1 MLSEK
6 IRPQEFLARLPLFN
20 DMVPAELDQIAA
32 QTTEVRPQRG
42 ENIFRRGDPC
52 LGFHIVIYGQVKLAF
67 VSPQGD
73 EKVVEIIGPGQSF
86 GEALMFMEKPYI
98 VSAQA
103 LADSLLLHVA
113 KSVVFEGIE
122 HDPGFARKML
132 AGMSRRLH
140 GLIGD
145 IEANSLRSGTQR
157 VIGYLLKGDPQGDG
171 DGLMLEVG
179 KAVIASRLS
188 LTPEHFSRI
197 LHDLVDKQLITVSGR
212 KITIMDLEKL
222 RHYDT

>member
-1 MLSEK
+1 MAST
-6 IRPQEFLARLPLFN
+6 
-20 DMVPAELDQIAA
+20 ELDRIAEK
-32 QTTEVRPQRG
+32 TSEVRVERG
-42 ENIFRRGDPC
+42 DIIFRRGDPC
-52 LGFHIVIYGQVKLAF
+52 VGFHIVIYGQVKLAF

-86 GEALMFMEKPYI
+86 GEALMFMEKAYI

-103 LADSLLLHVA
+103 LADTLLLHVA
-113 KSVVFEGIE
+113 KSVVFESIE

-157 VIGYLLKGDPQGDG
+157 VIGYLLKDEPDG
-171 DGLMLEVG
+171 DGEGLTLEVG
-179 KAVIASRLS
+179 KAVVASRLS

-197 LHDLVDKQLITVSGR
+197 LHDLIDKQLIQVNGR
-212 KITIMDLEKL
+212 KITILDLEKL
-222 RHYDT
+222 RHYDA